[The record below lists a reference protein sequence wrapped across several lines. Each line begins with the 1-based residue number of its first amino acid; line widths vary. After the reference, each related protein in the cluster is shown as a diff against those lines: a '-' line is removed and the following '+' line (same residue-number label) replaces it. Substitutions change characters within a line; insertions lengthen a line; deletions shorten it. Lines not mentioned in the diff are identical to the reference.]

1 MPFQWLHV
9 CGTSSQSLHQQLQ
22 ELTKIKPV
30 RDHYHPT
37 SSKSTIELEYT
48 MKTTTPDDKIATHHR
63 VLQEFGALDLGQ
75 KSS

>member
-1 MPFQWLHV
+1 M
-9 CGTSSQSLHQQLQ
+9 
-22 ELTKIKPV
+22 
-30 RDHYHPT
+30 
-37 SSKSTIELEYT
+37 